1 MKLFLQATSLLPTTR
16 PESSIAVVV
25 MASNESVGFSVEKC
39 PKEYPSY
46 RCSLSEREQKQ
57 AKEQLGED
65 DFVRDQT
72 LQKMR
77 EWIAFHPHIQK
88 CRTDSIFL
96 LRFLRARK
104 FNLTEACETLERYL
118 SMRQVFRIWF
128 ENLDPEDKYM
138 KQLLAAEGALPLGID
153 NRGRMVGLVKVRNF
167 DATKYTCH
175 HLGRFT
181 HMALEAFYDD
191 EQVQIGGGVA
201 VIDCQDATM
210 AHFTLFKLS
219 DIRNFMECL
228 KYALPVRV
236 QEVHLIGLPRIGAAI
251 GDLILN
257 FASAEMKRRISF
269 HSNLSDALKLLDV
282 NLMPVEYG
290 GTQTAREIT
299 ERLRKRLIASR
310 QMLLQLDELE
320 IDGAPYA
327 GFWNQGKDEDV
338 EFGMEID

>member
-1 MKLFLQATSLLPTTR
+1 
-16 PESSIAVVV
+16 
-25 MASNESVGFSVEKC
+25 MASVGSVGYSVEKS
-39 PKEYPSY
+39 PKEYHPYSSNLSDGE
-46 RCSLSEREQKQ
+46 RSL
-57 AKEQLGED
+57 AKDQLGED
-65 DFVRDQT
+65 DT
-72 LQKMR
+72 LREQALQQMR
-77 EWIAFHPHIQK
+77 ELIATHPHIRK
-88 CRTDSIFL
+88 CRTDPAFL

-104 FNLTEACETLERYL
+104 YNLVEAIETLERYL

-138 KQLLAAEGALPLGID
+138 KQLLATEGALPLGVD
-153 NRGRMVGLVKVRNF
+153 NRGRMVALVKVRNF
-167 DATKYTCH
+167 DATRYTCH

-201 VIDCQDATM
+201 IVDCQDATM

-228 KYALPVRV
+228 KHALPVRV

-251 GDLILN
+251 GDLILS
-257 FASAEMKRRISF
+257 FASAEMKRRINF
-269 HSNLSDALKLLDV
+269 HANLSDALKLLDV
-282 NLMPVEYG
+282 DLLPVEYG
-290 GTQTAREIT
+290 GSQSTTDVT
-299 ERLRKRLIASR
+299 ERLRDRLAASR
-310 QMLLQLDELE
+310 EILLQLDELE
-320 IDGAPYA
+320 IDGGPYA

>member
-1 MKLFLQATSLLPTTR
+1 
-16 PESSIAVVV
+16 
-25 MASNESVGFSVEKC
+25 MASKESVGYSVEKC
-39 PKEYPSY
+39 PKEYQPYSCNLTD
-46 RCSLSEREQKQ
+46 RERSH
-57 AKEQLGED
+57 AKDQLGED
-65 DFVRDQT
+65 DAIREQA
-72 LQKMR
+72 LQNMR
-77 EWIAFHPHIQK
+77 EWIATHPHIRK
-88 CRTDSIFL
+88 CRTDPTFL

-104 FNLTEACETLERYL
+104 YNLAEACETLERYL

-128 ENLDPEDKYM
+128 ETLDPEDKYM
-138 KQLLAAEGALPLGID
+138 KQLLATEGALPLGVD
-153 NRGRMVGLVKVRNF
+153 KHGRMIALVKVRNF

-181 HMALEAFYDD
+181 HMAMEAFYDD

-201 VIDCQDATM
+201 IIDCQDATM

-228 KYALPVRV
+228 KHALPVRV

-257 FASAEMKRRISF
+257 FASAEMKRRINF
-269 HSNLSDALKLLDV
+269 HANLSDALKLLDV
-282 NLMPVEYG
+282 QLLPVEYG
-290 GTQTAREIT
+290 GTQCAREVT
-299 ERLRKRLIASR
+299 ERLRDRLAASR
-310 QMLLQLDELE
+310 EVLLLLDELE